1 MPLTPGTRI
10 GAYEVG
16 APLGT
21 GGMGE
26 VYLARDIRLNRQVAL
41 KTLLDGH
48 TEDQELVARLEREAQ
63 MLAVL
68 NHPNIAQIYSIEE
81 ISGGLALVMELVEG
95 PTLAER
101 ILRGPVGM
109 AEAILIATQLAS
121 ALEYAHS
128 RGVIHRDLKPANIKV
143 TADGTVKVLDF
154 GLAKKQQGSPGID
167 TAKMTAAG
175 LTQPGTVFGT
185 PGYMAPE
192 LLRGKPADVRS
203 DIFAFGVVLFELLTG
218 HHPFLRP
225 SVFEVAE
232 AILNPAPAPWPATP
246 LPIPEVVQFVVRKAI
261 AKDPSLRY
269 QSIHE
274 LRSDLMLSSGSYP
287 VAAAPT
293 HSSGSF
299 PELTET
305 VPVTEP
311 LPATAIQSARRTQ
324 RWLMI
329 ASALCVIAIV
339 AGGIAIWMLMQ

>member
-63 MLAVL
+63 MLAEL

-154 GLAKKQQGSPGID
+154 GLAKKQQGSPGVD
-167 TAKMTAAG
+167 T
-175 LTQPGTVFGT
+175 
-185 PGYMAPE
+185 
-192 LLRGKPADVRS
+192 

-287 VAAAPT
+287 VAAGPT

-329 ASALCVIAIV
+329 ASALCVIAII
-339 AGGIAIWMLMQ
+339 AGGIAVWMLMQ